1 MLLPNRVAIITG
13 GARGIG
19 RAIAIRFAQEGS
31 SIVIVDVIEKAA
43 QQTVEEILKLG
54 QPALY
59 LSCDVSNRQQVQEMV
74 KQTIARFGK
83 VDILVN
89 NAGTG
94 AFPKLIGEVSE
105 AEWDRTLSIN
115 LKGVFLCCQ
124 AVAPY
129 MKDQKYGKII
139 NISSISAISPVHPVS
154 YTSSKGGVITLT
166 IDIAMEMAP
175 YNVCVNAI
183 LPGTTRTDM
192 IDARIPPEKNKDEYY
207 DQIAKAVIPMQR
219 VGTPQDIAGAALFL
233 ASYLSDYVTGDRIIV
248 AGGAPYRAHL

>member
-1 MLLPNRVAIITG
+1 MLLSNRVAIITG
-13 GARGIG
+13 GARGMG
-19 RAIAIRFAQEGS
+19 RAIALKFAEEGC
-31 SIVIVDVIEKAA
+31 SIAIADVVEKGAS
-43 QQTVEEILKLG
+43 QTVEEISKLDR
-54 QPALY
+54 PAMFIA
-59 LSCDVSNRQQVQEMV
+59 CDVSNSQQVQAMV
-74 KQTIARFGK
+74 KQTINRFGK
-83 VDILVN
+83 IDILVN

-105 AEWDRTLSIN
+105 VDWERTLAIN

-129 MKDQKYGKII
+129 MKDQKHGKII
-139 NISSISAISPVHPVS
+139 NISSLSAISPVHPVS

-219 VGTPQDIAGAALFL
+219 VGTPQDIAGVALFL